1 MNLHEN
7 IHRIHQM
14 MGVISEDKKGDT
26 IRTMIDKMGVANAIK
41 LVGNYYTIEPYLK
54 EIDKVIYIKE
64 KVSQLSDE
72 FGGNGF
78 GLVEIDE
85 EPIHFGEEDG
95 ELRQIEYLGRKQ
107 VYVYV
112 DVYDEDM
119 GSHKGDF
126 RVQYES
132 LPGQILDELVE
143 ILINK

>member
-1 MNLHEN
+1 MT
-7 IHRIHQM
+7 
-14 MGVISEDKKGDT
+14 EDKDDDK
-26 IRTMIDKMGVANAIK
+26 REMIKILGVSDAIK
-41 LVGNYYTIEPYLK
+41 YFGNYYTIEPYLK
-54 EIDKVIYIKE
+54 EVDKVNFIKE
-64 KVSQLSDE
+64 KVGDLSEE
-72 FGGNGF
+72 FGGGF

-85 EPIHFGEEDG
+85 EPIHFSEQDG
-95 ELRQIEYLGRKQ
+95 ELRQIEYLGKNRAM
-107 VYVYV
+107 V

>member
-1 MNLHEN
+1 
-7 IHRIHQM
+7 M

-107 VYVYV
+107 VYV